1 QVNAAHILLKF
12 DISAMT
18 LDNLKQASTLFS
30 YDAQDNGFSAAID
43 SHKVESGIQEWTVPV
58 TGIYR
63 IEASGAQGGS
73 GCGISSGLGAKIS
86 GDFGLR
92 KGSILLIGIGQTGS
106 NGDDGTQSPGG
117 GGGSFIAQ
125 GENNATAIPLI
136 IAGGGGGVCKGTTGP
151 DYYETHGRIQKD
163 GGDVNDSEKI
173 YGGVDGS
180 GGKKGGESNDSG
192 SGAGFFSNAGLGSD
206 EYNGVAQGFRSLYP
220 LLGGVNSNN
229 YGGFGGGGGGS
240 NDRGDMDKGGGG
252 GYSGGANAYDYSKG
266 AGGGGSYNSG
276 SNQDNES
283 GVNVGHGKVVIT
295 YLQEP
300 SILIT
305 NVQVRQEDFEVIITY
320 DMEGE
325 LQGKDGVMLAYS
337 TDDGQTYKPISDADG
352 DLGKYVKSGSGRKIS
367 FLINAGYAGGNAS
380 FEVFVSSTPLGSPW
394 TFSNAGATGR
404 LGPTQTL
411 VNTAYSGS
419 SLEGD
424 VTITTQGIQ
433 EWSVPAGGTYTIEAW
448 GAQGGTSSSRSG
460 GSGAKMKGDFILQD
474 KDILNILIGQMG
486 EDLGDCN
493 TGGGG
498 GTFVWDNKESPMII
512 SGGGGGAGDTYNG
525 NNGIITGNGTTANP
539 SGGSPG
545 TNGKGANPGG
555 AGWYSN
561 GREFEGAK
569 GGTRPLN
576 NGTGGSAGTSET
588 GDGGFGGGSGGTG
601 NDCSSHGSG
610 GGGGYSGGAG
620 QGADSYGGGGGGS
633 YNAGTNQDNK
643 SGINTGH
650 GKVVITY
657 VQGASETTIAISGVS
672 STIEFNGV
680 EDIAGE
686 RNPELF
692 LPKDEF
698 ETTPEY
704 DQRVAQKEALI
715 KGLRTQIITDQKVRI
730 KERARLAAER
740 AVEFERQLQVKITE
754 SLVPV
759 EFTPSGLD
767 RYDADKGTFP
777 LTVNGQ
783 TYTVAIPR
791 SEARSF
797 KVNYTTAKVEG
808 FKQLQRDL
816 ETYNYF
822 DMVVIHPITGSRF
835 PLGSTEAAAK
845 EIILAEEVDLT
856 GMWNLT
862 YDWNCDDEST
872 QSTVT
877 FNADRTGKIGDY
889 VITWGASISAISLG
903 PGKCDDSINFDYNAY
918 YKFDS
923 GTTYYFLVDGDV
935 ASGIMDSGGDGTVDG
950 INSMVRK

>member
-1 QVNAAHILLKF
+1 
-12 DISAMT
+12 M
-18 LDNLKQASTLFS
+18 
-30 YDAQDNGFSAAID
+30 
-43 SHKVESGIQEWTVPV
+43 
-58 TGIYR
+58 
-63 IEASGAQGGS
+63 
-73 GCGISSGLGAKIS
+73 
-86 GDFGLR
+86 
-92 KGSILLIGIGQTGS
+92 
-106 NGDDGTQSPGG
+106 
-117 GGGSFIAQ
+117 
-125 GENNATAIPLI
+125 
-136 IAGGGGGVCKGTTGP
+136 
-151 DYYETHGRIQKD
+151 
-163 GGDVNDSEKI
+163 
-173 YGGVDGS
+173 
-180 GGKKGGESNDSG
+180 
-192 SGAGFFSNAGLGSD
+192 
-206 EYNGVAQGFRSLYP
+206 
-220 LLGGVNSNN
+220 
-229 YGGFGGGGGGS
+229 
-240 NDRGDMDKGGGG
+240 
-252 GYSGGANAYDYSKG
+252 
-266 AGGGGSYNSG
+266 
-276 SNQDNES
+276 
-283 GVNVGHGKVVIT
+283 
-295 YLQEP
+295 
-300 SILIT
+300 
-305 NVQVRQEDFEVIITY
+305 
-320 DMEGE
+320 
-325 LQGKDGVMLAYS
+325 
-337 TDDGQTYKPISDADG
+337 
-352 DLGKYVKSGSGRKIS
+352 
-367 FLINAGYAGGNAS
+367 
-380 FEVFVSSTPLGSPW
+380 
-394 TFSNAGATGR
+394 
-404 LGPTQTL
+404 
-411 VNTAYSGS
+411 
-419 SLEGD
+419 
-424 VTITTQGIQ
+424 
-433 EWSVPAGGTYTIEAW
+433 
-448 GAQGGTSSSRSG
+448 
-460 GSGAKMKGDFILQD
+460 
-474 KDILNILIGQMG
+474 
-486 EDLGDCN
+486 
-493 TGGGG
+493 
-498 GTFVWDNKESPMII
+498 
-512 SGGGGGAGDTYNG
+512 
-525 NNGIITGNGTTANP
+525 
-539 SGGSPG
+539 
-545 TNGKGANPGG
+545 
-555 AGWYSN
+555 
-561 GREFEGAK
+561 
-569 GGTRPLN
+569 
-576 NGTGGSAGTSET
+576 
-588 GDGGFGGGSGGTG
+588 
-601 NDCSSHGSG
+601 
-610 GGGGYSGGAG
+610 
-620 QGADSYGGGGGGS
+620 
-633 YNAGTNQDNK
+633 
-643 SGINTGH
+643 
-650 GKVVITY
+650 VITY